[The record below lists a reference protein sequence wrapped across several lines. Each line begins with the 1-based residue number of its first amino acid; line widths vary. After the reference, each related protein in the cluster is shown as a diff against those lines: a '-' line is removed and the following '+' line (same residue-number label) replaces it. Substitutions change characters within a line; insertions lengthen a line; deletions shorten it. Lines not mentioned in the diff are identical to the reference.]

1 MQDFDVME
9 DMDRNVLG
17 DAWRWLPSMTRC
29 MLLDSA
35 AALAHLAVSAHK
47 LDEASYPPPL
57 APPTAPGVP
66 STGYQIGSAKSS
78 PLYMADEESDMAA
91 SRSCTSSVAAAVA
104 SSVPQALHSMA
115 QQLADSCQAVCS
127 PLLTAME
134 IVNLGKTISEPFADC
149 GHVLSDTAFS
159 TDLCSTSSTGSFP
172 GNAPS
177 DSADTYLYILLMRA
191 YLAASMAVTV
201 CDQACQRICSL
212 AAGSGSLSGDTALL
226 IDVPDVQPAT
236 HSELPLAAMG
246 LLSSMV
252 CVAHAAVRLSWI
264 AVMGDVAFWQE
275 AAYIM
280 SRPGHTTSWN
290 KLLRAPMFAM
300 LSLLQLIAALSRVRS
315 CAHKLN
321 ETCTCHCD
329 SAAHGT
335 YACGKCCLMAA
346 TSAEIG
352 YARLSW
358 VKHADH

>member
-1 MQDFDVME
+1 MQNFDVME

-17 DAWRWLPSMTRC
+17 DAWRWLPSTTRC

-47 LDEASYPPPL
+47 QDEASCAPSL
-57 APPTAPGVP
+57 APPTAPRMP
-66 STGYQIGSAKSS
+66 STGNQIGSTEGSS
-78 PLYMADEESDMAA
+78 LFMADEQNDMAA
-91 SRSCTSSVAAAVA
+91 RRSCSSSVAASVA

-115 QQLADSCQAVCS
+115 HQLADSCQAVCS

-159 TDLCSTSSTGSFP
+159 IDLSSNSSTSSFP
-172 GNAPS
+172 SNSPS
-177 DSADTYLYILLMRA
+177 ESADTYLYILLMRA
-191 YLAASMAVTV
+191 YLAAGMAVTV
-201 CDQACQRICSL
+201 CDQACHSICSL

-226 IDVPDVQPAT
+226 IDVPDVQPST
-236 HSELPLAAMG
+236 QSELPLAAMG

-280 SRPGHTTSWN
+280 SRPGHTTWWN

-321 ETCTCHCD
+321 ETCTCHNDC
-329 SAAHGT
+329 AARGT

-346 TSAEIG
+346 VSAEVD
-352 YARLSW
+352 YANKLGNIC
-358 VKHADH
+358 

>member
-1 MQDFDVME
+1 VME

-47 LDEASYPPPL
+47 QDEASCPPPL

-66 STGYQIGSAKSS
+66 STHNQIGSTESS
-78 PLYMADEESDMAA
+78 PVDMADEQDDMAA
-91 SRSCTSSVAAAVA
+91 STSCTTSLPPSLA

-149 GHVLSDTAFS
+149 QHVLSDAAFS
-159 TDLCSTSSTGSFP
+159 SDLSSTSSTASFP
-172 GNAPS
+172 GNSPS
-177 DSADTYLYILLMRA
+177 ESADTYLYILLMRA
-191 YLAASMAVTV
+191 YLAAGMAVTV

-226 IDVPDVQPAT
+226 IDVPHVQPAT
-236 HSELPLAAMG
+236 HSELPLVAMG

-280 SRPGHTTSWN
+280 SRPGHTTSWD

-300 LSLLQLIAALSRVRS
+300 LSVLQLIAALSRVRS
-315 CAHKLN
+315 CAPKLN
-321 ETCTCHCD
+321 KTCTCPRD

-335 YACGKCCLMAA
+335 YACGKCVLMAA
-346 TSAEIG
+346 VSAEIG
-352 YARLSW
+352 YAHKLGNTC
-358 VKHADH
+358 